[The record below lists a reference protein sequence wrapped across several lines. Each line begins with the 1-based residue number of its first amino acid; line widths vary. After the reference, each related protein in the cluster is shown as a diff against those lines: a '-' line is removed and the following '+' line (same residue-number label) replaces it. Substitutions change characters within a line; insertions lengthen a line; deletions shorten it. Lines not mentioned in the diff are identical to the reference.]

1 MNAYKAC
8 AWVVFSQYFWHAFRY
23 APADFSLL
31 TITLSQ
37 QSVSKCLL
45 LPWGRLHNWTS
56 FLELPS
62 CKVYSHSLRV
72 GCHAQGAAA
81 SLMWWVWIDVCIK
94 TDVYSLH
101 VWQRQWTNELS
112 DIYLLLVLAGWT
124 GWSDPAGLMPVNVMP
139 SDGFFFSR
147 LLKVRLRST
156 DHSCYTLKKNY
167 LLKINRTTVPNL
179 AKWKAWINK
188 PIS

>member
-1 MNAYKAC
+1 MCVGCIFTVLLAC
-8 AWVVFSQYFWHAFRY
+8 FQVCTSRL
-23 APADFSLL
+23 SLL

-94 TDVYSLH
+94 SDVLFSACLTKT
-101 VWQRQWTNELS
+101 VNQWV
-112 DIYLLLVLAGWT
+112 IRHYLLLVLAGWT

-147 LLKVRLRST
+147 LVKVRLRSM
-156 DHSCYTLKKNY
+156 DHSCYTFKKITY
-167 LLKINRTTVPNL
+167 
-179 AKWKAWINK
+179 
-188 PIS
+188 

>member
-23 APADFSLL
+23 SPADFSLL

-94 TDVYSLH
+94 TDVLFSACLTKT
-101 VWQRQWTNELS
+101 VNQWVVRHLP
-112 DIYLLLVLAGWT
+112 VAG
-124 GWSDPAGLMPVNVMP
+124 
-139 SDGFFFSR
+139 FSR
-147 LLKVRLRST
+147 LNRLVWPSWT
-156 DHSCYTLKKNY
+156 DARQCDALWWLLLFSSAQGSVEVYGPFLLHIKK
-167 LLKINRTTVPNL
+167 L
-179 AKWKAWINK
+179 
-188 PIS
+188 PIKN